1 MQEKQAAIIDQNN
14 AALLEVVQHA
24 RAIRELLTIK
34 DRNGYMD
41 RRTPLGHVLNQLFV
55 QAIGDT
61 HPTLM
66 GACNEII
73 IAAHDA
79 MRMLGTPVPEEE

>member
-1 MQEKQAAIIDQNN
+1 MLEKQTEVIERNN
-14 AALLEVVQHA
+14 AELLEIVRHA
-24 RAIRELLTIK
+24 RAIRELLAIK

-61 HPTLM
+61 PPTLM

>member
-1 MQEKQAAIIDQNN
+1 MKEKQAAIIDQNN
-14 AALLEVVQHA
+14 AALLKVVQHA
-24 RAIRELLTIK
+24 RAIRELLSVK

-73 IAAHDA
+73 FAAHDA